1 MAEISTKLTK
11 QEIIDSYQDLLKKY
25 ENIKNNTL
33 LKDDKKET
41 KQIKLEIKESDIFSE
56 IESIK
61 LSFIKELSNI
71 TTTLSQKIEEIKN
84 LEENIE
90 NEKKYLEQVL
100 WIKTQAESLYALID
114 MQKQKQDEFEQEMNN
129 KKREFKKQ
137 EDEWKFNFDQLK
149 QKETYEQEIKKEE
162 QKRRF
167 EQEIQKKI
175 DDLKIREEEIKTKET
190 EYKKLEQEV
199 VRLEK
204 ELENISSK
212 LEEQITDKIKSE
224 FDREKILLLK
234 DFELKEKM
242 YEIENKNLS
251 SKIEELQKQNTILQK
266 AVDNSTQKIEQL
278 ASKVVESSRP
288 VFYDRNWQ
296 EKNNV

>member
-100 WIKTQAESLYALID
+100 
-114 MQKQKQDEFEQEMNN
+114 
-129 KKREFKKQ
+129 
-137 EDEWKFNFDQLK
+137 
-149 QKETYEQEIKKEE
+149 
-162 QKRRF
+162 
-167 EQEIQKKI
+167 
-175 DDLKIREEEIKTKET
+175 
-190 EYKKLEQEV
+190 
-199 VRLEK
+199 
-204 ELENISSK
+204 
-212 LEEQITDKIKSE
+212 
-224 FDREKILLLK
+224 
-234 DFELKEKM
+234 
-242 YEIENKNLS
+242 
-251 SKIEELQKQNTILQK
+251 
-266 AVDNSTQKIEQL
+266 
-278 ASKVVESSRP
+278 
-288 VFYDRNWQ
+288 
-296 EKNNV
+296 